1 MQKRSGII
9 IGIMICLVILAGA
22 GFGLYRVLEK
32 RAQEDR
38 HLAVIENQRTQSRQL
53 VADYFALVA
62 KGRYEELY
70 GMLSPDSRA
79 AIDKVTLI
87 TRYQNIYGGIGA
99 EGLVTEVGEITDYGV
114 RIGGGSDQEDSREPA
129 VVRRQ
134 VQYTQRMDTVAG
146 EITFTNYVIVSLTG
160 EDQLSIEWT
169 PHLFFP
175 TMSWNDKIRVNQLP
189 GERGNIYDRNGTLLA
204 GAGVASAVGF
214 VPGKMSRDG
223 QSGGYIEAD
232 IARAAELLEMTPESV
247 WKKVQASYVKE
258 DTFVPLKTVSKEAY
272 ELKEQLLTIPGI
284 LITDTPVRVYPLAE
298 KASHLIGYIQGI
310 NAEELEKLRDQGYT
324 PNSMLGKSGLES
336 MYEEHLRGIDG
347 CEIIITDENGA
358 AKETVAV
365 IGRRVGQDLN
375 LTIDAQMQTRLYDMF
390 AQDKSC
396 SVAMNPRTGEVLAL
410 VSTPTFD
417 ANDFILGMSPA
428 TWSRLSEDENKP
440 MFNRFKAALCPGS
453 TFKGVTAAIG
463 INTGVVS
470 PSEDFGHS
478 GLKWRKDD
486 SWGGYY
492 IKTTREYKEAANV
505 ENALVYSD
513 NIYFAKT
520 ALKLGADLFA
530 EQLVKL
536 GFEERIPF
544 EYALYSSTISSTET
558 FTSEVQLADSGYG
571 QGQILVNPIHLASL
585 YSSFVNEGNLIQP
598 YLIARE
604 TAAPEFW
611 KTDAFTA
618 ETARIVRDSLIQVI
632 ERGTGT
638 DAKIPGMLLG
648 GKTGTAEIKQ
658 SKDDRTGTELGWF
671 VLFTADEQAERPLLV
686 LSMVEDVKGRGG
698 SHYVSGKLNAV
709 FQ

>member
-1 MQKRSGII
+1 MRKRSSII
-9 IGIMICLVILAGA
+9 IGIIICLVVLGGSA
-22 GFGLYRVLEK
+22 FSLYRMLDK
-32 RAQEDR
+32 RTQEER
-38 HLAVIENQRTQSRQL
+38 RLAEIEDQRVQSRQL

-62 KGRYEELY
+62 EERYEELY
-70 GMLSPDSRA
+70 GMLTADSWA
-79 AIDKVTLI
+79 AIDKETFI
-87 TRYQNIYGGIGA
+87 TRYNNIYGGIGA
-99 EGLVTEVGEITDYGV
+99 KALATEFGEITDYGV
-114 RIGGGSDQEDSREPA
+114 RIGGKPDQADSQEPA
-129 VVRRQ
+129 VNRWQ

-146 EITFTNYVIVSLTG
+146 EITFTNYAIVSLNEEEQRG
-160 EDQLSIEWT
+160 IEWS

-175 TMSWNDKIRVNQLP
+175 TMSWSDKIRVNMLD
-189 GERGNIYDRNGTLLA
+189 GGRGSIYDRNGTLLA
-204 GAGVASAVGF
+204 GAGVASAVGY
-214 VPGKMSRDG
+214 VPGKMNRDG
-223 QSGGYIEAD
+223 QSGEYAAED
-232 IARAAELLEMTPESV
+232 IARTAALLEMDPESV
-247 WKKVQASYVKE
+247 LKKVQASYVKD
-258 DTFVPLKTVSKEAY
+258 DTFVQLKTVSKEAY
-272 ELKEQLLTIPGI
+272 ELKEQLLAIPGI

-298 KASHLIGYIQGI
+298 KASHLVGYIQGI
-310 NAEELEKLRDQGYT
+310 NAEELEKLREQGYT
-324 PNSMLGKSGLES
+324 SNSMLGKSGLES

-347 CEIIITDENGA
+347 CEIIITDEAGA

-365 IGRRVGQDLN
+365 IGRRVGQDLH
-375 LTIDAQMQTRLYDMF
+375 LTIDAQMQAQLYDMF

-396 SVAMNPRTGEVLAL
+396 SVAMNPQTGEVLAL

-417 ANDFILGMSPA
+417 ANDFILGMSSA
-428 TWSRLSEDENKP
+428 KWSRLSEDEDKP

-453 TFKGVTAAIG
+453 TFKGVTAAVG
-463 INTGVVS
+463 VNTGAVLAA
-470 PSEDFGHS
+470 EDLGHS

-492 IKTTREYKEAANV
+492 IKTTKEYNEAANV

-536 GFEERIPF
+536 GFEEPIPF
-544 EYALYSSTISSTET
+544 DYALYSSTISSTET

-571 QGQILVNPIHLASL
+571 QGQILVNPIHLASI
-585 YSSFVNEGNLIQP
+585 YASFVNEGSMIQP

-604 TAAPEFW
+604 GIAPEFW
-611 KTDAFTA
+611 KTNAFTP
-618 ETARIVRDSLIQVI
+618 ETARVVRDSLVQVI

-638 DAKIPGMLLG
+638 DAKIPGTLLG

-658 SKDDRTGTELGWF
+658 SKDDQMGTELGWF

-686 LSMVEDVKGRGG
+686 LAMVEDVKGRGG